1 MTPIASSAWPEIEV
15 NQWTDTRDTLQLMTQ
30 IVGKVRMVN
39 TPKTSHWWNVVLYVS
54 SRGLTTG
61 LIPHGASGFQMDFD
75 FIDHQL
81 VVTTTTGA
89 RRSVPLAGPI
99 ADFYGAVMSTLDELG
114 LTTEIWEMPVE
125 IPGAIAFDTDR
136 EHVAYDADA
145 VHRFWLALVQMNRVF
160 EVFRSR
166 FIGKVSPSHF
176 FWGAMDLAVTRFS
189 GRDAPKH
196 PGGAPNCGP
205 EVMWEAYSHEVS
217 SAGYWPGPDGE
228 GYFYSYAYPR
238 PTVSAPPESRRRPPT
253 TTTVSANSC
262 CPTPQFEKPTTR
274 TRFYSSSCRAPT
286 WRPRTW
292 AAGTGVRWNAERY
305 SGRAQASSR
314 TAPSPIRSLR
324 HPNPG
329 PAPRNPWCCRNSRP
343 HCRWPRPTRWRCPP
357 RNPIRPPKRGP

>member
-1 MTPIASSAWPEIEV
+1 MTPIPSSAWPEIEL
-15 NQWTDTRDTLQLMTQ
+15 NQWADTRDTLQLMTQ

-39 TPKTSHWWNVVLYVS
+39 TPKTSHWWNVVVYVS

-228 GYFYSYAYPR
+228 GYFYSYAYPA
-238 PTVSAPPESRRRPPT
+238 PDGFSAARISP
-253 TTTVSANSC
+253 SAAYYDDGLGEFLLPYTAVREADDPDALLLEFLQS
-262 CPTPQFEKPTTR
+262 T
-274 TRFYSSSCRAPT
+274 YV
-286 WRPRTW
+286 
-292 AAGTGVRWNAERY
+292 AAADLGAWDRGSLER
-305 SGRAQASSR
+305 
-314 TAPSPIRSLR
+314 
-324 HPNPG
+324 
-329 PAPRNPWCCRNSRP
+329 
-343 HCRWPRPTRWRCPP
+343 
-357 RNPIRPPKRGP
+357 

>member
-1 MTPIASSAWPEIEV
+1 MTPIPSSAWPEIEV
-15 NQWTDTRDTLQLMTQ
+15 NQWADTRDTLQLMTQ

-39 TPKTSHWWNVVLYVS
+39 TPKTSHWWNVVVYVS

-228 GYFYSYAYPR
+228 GYFYSYAYPAPDGFSAAR
-238 PTVSAPPESRRRPPT
+238 VSP
-253 TTTVSANSC
+253 SAAYYEDGLGEFLLPYTAVREADDPDALLLEFLQS
-262 CPTPQFEKPTTR
+262 T
-274 TRFYSSSCRAPT
+274 YV
-286 WRPRTW
+286 
-292 AAGTGVRWNAERY
+292 AAADLGGWDRGALER
-305 SGRAQASSR
+305 
-314 TAPSPIRSLR
+314 
-324 HPNPG
+324 
-329 PAPRNPWCCRNSRP
+329 
-343 HCRWPRPTRWRCPP
+343 
-357 RNPIRPPKRGP
+357 